1 MVLVNDLAGCDYYV
15 QHLLELILKW
25 AYAFYCNIRTSDH
38 DHSSDLF
45 LQEFT
50 DKEMWLHVT
59 AISHEM
65 KQQCRLQKPT
75 PQH

>member
-1 MVLVNDLAGCDYYV
+1 MVGFSLVDGWKWVFMPSSIDY
-15 QHLLELILKW
+15 LKW

-38 DHSSDLF
+38 DRSSDLF